1 MKRLVVALEAARTSR
16 ARLGKEAALAD
27 AFRAIAED
35 SSEVALATAVR
46 FAAGRTLPV
55 ADDRAL
61 GVGWSLLSECAMAAT
76 GWSAEIVR
84 ASSRAAGDVGEAF
97 GLLVARIPGAEE
109 RAGVELTAV
118 AALWEALAATGQR
131 AAKRRSLDDVFA
143 RATPLEV
150 KYLVRAIQGELRVGA
165 QGGVVETAIGRAF
178 DVPTEELRR
187 AAALVTD
194 PGELAVLAWQ
204 KRLAEARLSIGRP
217 VAYMLATPLETVA
230 SPLEPRALVLEDKI
244 DGVRAQVHKTG
255 PHVRVFARGLEDVSG
270 VFPEIVEAMRFV
282 PGAVALDG
290 ELVAFE
296 PSSSRVRPFQALQT
310 RLQRVSPSPALLASV
325 PVTFVA
331 YDYLADDDGVHMDK
345 PWSERRKLLE
355 RFALERG
362 PTTSFVLNP
371 YEPLLDSR
379 SGSGSSGGSGS
390 REDADAAELE
400 PAELTALLDRAFD
413 LARGRGQEGL
423 VLKRTDA
430 AYDAGRRGQAWIK
443 VKKAFA
449 TLDVVVTAAEEGHGK
464 RAGTLSDYTFAVWSG
479 TVGDPARE
487 LANVGK
493 AFSGLSDED
502 IDRMGRVF
510 ERSTLEKFG
519 GVRLVRPE
527 VVIEVAFDG
536 VQRSKRH
543 KSGFALRFPRILRFR
558 PDKPAAE
565 ADTLATVE
573 ALLRSQLASG
583 HREETED
590 PAPAQGATTTRATA
604 GRRKISAKPREAA
617 AAERQLGLFDLPPG
631 TGKTR

>member
-1 MKRLVVALEAARTSR
+1 VKRLARALEATRISRSRT
-16 ARLGKEAALAD
+16 GKEAALAD
-27 AFRAIAED
+27 VFRAIAAEPSAD
-35 SSEVALATAVR
+35 VALATAVR

-61 GVGWSLLSECAMAAT
+61 GVGWSLLHECALAAT
-76 GWSAEIVR
+76 GWSSEIVR
-84 ASSRAAGDVGEAF
+84 ASSRAAGELGEAF

-118 AALWEALAATGQR
+118 AALWDALASTGQR
-131 AAKRRSLDDVFA
+131 AAKRRLLDEIFA

-178 DVPTEELRR
+178 DVPTEALRR

-194 PGELAVLAWQ
+194 PGELAVLAAHG
-204 KRLAEARLSIGRP
+204 RLSEARLSIGRP

-230 SPLEPRALVLEDKI
+230 TPLEPRALVLEDKI
-244 DGVRAQVHKTG
+244 DGVRAQVHKSG

-270 VFPEIVEAMRFV
+270 VFPEIVESMRFV
-282 PGAVALDG
+282 PGGVALDG

-310 RLQRVSPSPALLASV
+310 RLQRVSPPADLIASV

-331 YDYLADDDGVHMDK
+331 YDYLADDDGVHLDK
-345 PWSERRKLLE
+345 PWTERRKLLE
-355 RFALERG
+355 RFAIERG
-362 PTTSFVLNP
+362 PSTSFVLNP
-371 YEPLLDSR
+371 YEPLLE
-379 SGSGSSGGSGS
+379 SGAVG
-390 REDADAAELE
+390 ADDRELE

-413 LARGRGQEGL
+413 LARARGQEGL
-423 VLKRTDA
+423 VLKRIDA

-464 RAGTLSDYTFAVWSG
+464 RAGTLSDYTFAVWTG
-479 TVGDPARE
+479 AADDAARE

-502 IDRMGRVF
+502 IVTMGRVF
-510 ERSTLEKFG
+510 ERSTIEKYG

-558 PDKPAAE
+558 PDKAAAD

-573 ALLRSQLASG
+573 ALFRSQLESG
-583 HREETED
+583 HREETAD
-590 PAPAQGATTTRATA
+590 AAAAPAPAPKRAA
-604 GRRKISAKPREAA
+604 SAKKAKPARASAA
-617 AAERQLGLFDLPPG
+617 SRQLGLFDLPPDPP
-631 TGKTR
+631 KTR